1 MSVSSITTYG
11 SAAIASRPANNTI
24 TSNPKPDDKADAP
37 SSPAQQI
44 IEAAKETGTGQLV
57 DKKV

>member
-11 SAAIASRPANNTI
+11 SAAIASPPANNTI
-24 TSNPKPDDKADAP
+24 TSNPKPDDEPADAA
-37 SSPAQQI
+37 PAQQI
-44 IEAAKETGTGQLV
+44 IEAAKDAGTGQLV